1 MQNQEGIV
9 DRYQKQPEPGG
20 ADLSRTNRC
29 SRPVG
34 NPTHRTEFFNRRS
47 REGSG
52 NMPSGPYDADAV
64 EEKWQQR
71 WVDDETYA
79 YEGVD
84 DPDTAFAIDTPP
96 PTVSGSLHWGHVY
109 GTVLQDIVARFTR
122 MQGGE
127 VFYPFGYD
135 DNGIASERLTEDELD
150 VRHQEFSRREFQQKC
165 REVCARFEDEF
176 TENMQSFG
184 FSIDWNNTYRT
195 IEPRVQRISQLS
207 FIDLYEQGREYRK
220 RAPAIWCPECE
231 TAISQV
237 ETEDD
242 EQDSHF
248 IDISFDVVGA
258 SEEAP
263 EAADAGSSTSEAG
276 GSSSTSEGGDA
287 AGGDPAAPGQSEFTI
302 STTRPELLPAC
313 VAVFVHPDDEANRHL
328 VGERARIPLFGQ
340 EVPIIEDERVDMET
354 GSGIV
359 MCCTF
364 GDQTDIEWYQAHDL
378 DLRLAIDESGHL
390 TDVAA
395 EYEGM
400 HASAAREAIVTDLED
415 AGALLDRRPISHTVN
430 VHERCGVG
438 VEFLV
443 ADQWYVEMLDRTDE
457 YLDAGREM
465 DWYPEKMFSRYKH
478 WIEGL
483 QWDWCISRQR
493 SSGIPFPVWYCGDCD
508 EAVMAEKADLPVD
521 PLSDDPPVD
530 SCPACGHDGFV
541 PEDDVLDT
549 WATSSLTPLIN
560 AGWDWNE
567 ESGEFEMA
575 QPELFPM
582 DVRPQGHDIISFW
595 LFHTVVKCYEHT
607 GEVPFDS
614 VMINGMV
621 LDEDRKKMSKSVG
634 NVVTPA
640 EVRAEFSVDAAR
652 FWAAGSSIGDDLPYQ
667 EKGLT
672 AGEKLLQKLWNAS
685 KLVESLTPDEDPDID
700 DAELSA
706 LDRWLLA
713 ELDSEAAFV
722 AEMLADRQFSKA
734 RDSLRSF
741 FWGTFCDDYL
751 EIAKQRVRE
760 EDDASAKYTLRTAH
774 RRFLKLFAPMLA
786 HITEELW
793 QDLYAT
799 EAADTSAANRDAVSS
814 EAADEFQS
822 IHRSAWPEPT
832 GVEADHEAGE
842 TAMAVVGALRR
853 YKSERQLPL
862 NADLDHVTVY
872 GDVSGFENDIRN
884 VMHVGELETR
894 SDAPDI
900 ESVITGIDLD
910 YSVVGPEYG
919 ADVPD
924 IEAGI
929 ETGDYE
935 LGAET
940 LRVAGHELEPEA
952 FSVERERRYSGAGE
966 LVDTD
971 DTLVVVQ
978 E

>member
-1 MQNQEGIV
+1 
-9 DRYQKQPEPGG
+9 
-20 ADLSRTNRC
+20 
-29 SRPVG
+29 
-34 NPTHRTEFFNRRS
+34 
-47 REGSG
+47 
-52 NMPSGPYDADAV
+52 MPSGPYDADAV
-64 EEKWQQR
+64 EEKWQER
-71 WVDDETYA
+71 WLDEDTYA
-79 YEGVD
+79 YREGEVD
-84 DPDTAFAIDTPP
+84 DPNTAFAIDTPP

-122 MQGGE
+122 MQGEE

-135 DNGIASERLTEDELD
+135 DNGIASERLTERELD
-150 VRHQEFSRREFQQKC
+150 IRHQDFERREFQQKC
-165 REVCARFEDEF
+165 REVCAEFEEEF

-207 FIDLYEQGREYRK
+207 FIDLYEQGKEYRK

-248 IDISFDVVGA
+248 HDISFDVVDA
-258 SEEAP
+258 
-263 EAADAGSSTSEAG
+263 EAA
-276 GSSSTSEGGDA
+276 
-287 AGGDPAAPGQSEFTI
+287 GQEEFTI

-313 VAVFVHPDDEANRHL
+313 VAVFVHPDDDENQNL
-328 VGERARIPLFGQ
+328 VGEQARIPLFGH
-340 EVPIIEDERVDMET
+340 EVPIIADDRVDMET

-359 MCCTF
+359 MSCTF

-378 DLRLAIDESGHL
+378 DLRVAIDESGHM
-390 TDVAA
+390 TEVAD

-400 HASAAREAIVTDLED
+400 SSADAREAIVADLDET
-415 AGALLDRRPISHTVN
+415 GALLDRWPITHTVN
-430 VHERCGVG
+430 VHERCGTG

-443 ADQWYVEMLDRTDE
+443 ADQWYVEMLDSTDE
-457 YLDAGREM
+457 YLEAGREM

-493 SSGIPFPVWYCGDCD
+493 SSGIPFPVWYCEHCD

-530 SCPACGHDGFV
+530 ACPECGHDEFV
-541 PEDDVLDT
+541 PEDDVFDT

-560 AGWDWNE
+560 AGWDWDE
-567 ESGEFEMA
+567 DAGEFTMEN
-575 QPELFPM
+575 PELFPM
-582 DVRPQGHDIISFW
+582 DLRPQGHDIISFW

-621 LDEDRKKMSKSVG
+621 LDENRKKMSKSKG
-634 NVVTPA
+634 NVVSPQ
-640 EVRAEFSVDAAR
+640 EVKAQFPVDAAR

-667 EKGLT
+667 EKGLR

-685 KLVESLTPDEDPDID
+685 KLVDSLTPETPPEID
-700 DAELSA
+700 DEELSA

-713 ELDSEAAFV
+713 ELDAEAEFV
-722 AEMLADRQFSKA
+722 REKLANREFSKA

-760 EDDASAKYTLRTAH
+760 EDDASAQYTLAVAH
-774 RRFLKLFAPMLA
+774 RRFLKLFAPVLA
-786 HITEELW
+786 HITEEIW
-793 QDLYAT
+793 QELYAGT
-799 EAADTSAANRDAVSS
+799 EAPRAPAGDA
-814 EAADEFQS
+814 AADGGFES
-822 IHRSAWPEPT
+822 IHRTAWPEPT
-832 GVEADHEAGE
+832 GIEADHAAGE

-862 NADLDHVTVY
+862 NAELDTVAVY
-872 GDVSGFENDIRN
+872 GDVDGFEHDIRN
-884 VMHVGELETR
+884 VMHVGTLETL
-894 SDAPDI
+894 DEEPEI
-900 ESVITGIDLD
+900 ESVVTGIDLD

-919 ADVPD
+919 GDVPD

-929 ETGDYE
+929 ESGEYEIEGDR
-935 LGAET
+935 L
-940 LRVAGHELEPEA
+940 LVAGHELTAEE
-952 FSVERERRYSGAGE
+952 FTIERERQFTGE
-966 LVDTD
+966 GEMLETD
-971 DTLVVVQ
+971 DALVVVRA
-978 E
+978 